1 MEAHQQYA
9 EAKASYG
16 EEVTMSELGY
26 ELGEAMDNGDFEIQL
41 HYMVHMNGKLILQ
54 KILPDTTC
62 RSFNIMDFEEQLVI
76 QIEQAVGNPDFEV
89 LTCTAIIKHESGC
102 GGAKQHDIEAFSI
115 PAAEEILVLLEC
127 Q

>member
-1 MEAHQQYA
+1 MEARQQYA

-16 EEVTMSELGY
+16 EEVTTSELGY

-41 HYMVHMNGKLILQ
+41 HYMVCMNGKLILW

-76 QIEQAVGNPDFEV
+76 QIE
-89 LTCTAIIKHESGC
+89 
-102 GGAKQHDIEAFSI
+102 
-115 PAAEEILVLLEC
+115 
-127 Q
+127 